1 MKKPIH
7 AWTRYAAMSLVMA
20 LRAASAVSA
29 QPQSETSAAGQPPA
43 DLLTALQQ
51 KTALGDTLRVVM
63 NDGTE
68 QKGILTDVSATS
80 LTLIVK
86 GKREVM
92 AEAATLRV
100 VRENPDSLC
109 NGART
114 GAIVSA
120 AVIAAS
126 LVASSREVTDPNTL
140 AAVVI
145 YAGVGAAIGTGID
158 ALIKDHTLVYERP
171 AARRASISVA
181 PLLAPRQAG
190 VRMTIVW

>member
-1 MKKPIH
+1 MKKPMH
-7 AWTRYAAMSLVMA
+7 ASTRHATMSLLMA
-20 LRAASAVSA
+20 LFAASAAGA
-29 QPQSETSAAGQPPA
+29 QPRSETSAAGQPPA
-43 DLLTALQQ
+43 DLLSALQT
-51 KTALGDTLRVVM
+51 KTSLGDTLRVVM

-158 ALIKDHTLVYERP
+158 ALIKDHTVVYDRP
-171 AARRASISVA
+171 VAPRASLSVA

-190 VRMTIVW
+190 VRVAIAW

>member
-7 AWTRYAAMSLVMA
+7 AWTRYAAMSRVMA

-43 DLLTALQQ
+43 DLLTALHQ

>member
-1 MKKPIH
+1 MKKPMH
-7 AWTRYAAMSLVMA
+7 AWTRYAAMSLVMT
-20 LRAASAVSA
+20 LQAASAVSA

>member
-1 MKKPIH
+1 MKKPMH
-7 AWTRYAAMSLVMA
+7 AWTRYAAMSLVMT
-20 LRAASAVSA
+20 LQAASAVSA

-80 LTLIVK
+80 LTLVVK
-86 GKREVM
+86 GKREVV
-92 AEAATLRV
+92 AEAETLRV
-100 VRENPDSLC
+100 VRENPDSLR

-120 AVIAAS
+120 AVIAAF
-126 LVASSREVTDPNTL
+126 LLTSSREVPDPNTL
-140 AAVVI
+140 AAVGI
-145 YAGVGAAIGTGID
+145 YVGVGAAIGTKID
-158 ALIKDHTLVYERP
+158 ALITDHTVVYDRA
-171 AARRASISVA
+171 AARRVSISVA

-190 VRMTIVW
+190 VRMAIVW